1 MLRAIILIAALAP
14 AAAAQQPQPHPVTR
28 SQFISTTSA
37 AFGEMD
43 TNHDGYLSAAE
54 LQAAQGKAL
63 QEVQAALRA
72 RIQAQFK
79 ALDTNKDGQLSLAEF
94 SAAIPSVK
102 TNETAEQILQKLDT
116 NHDGKVSPE
125 EFRAPRLAQFDKADL
140 NHDGTV
146 TPDEERRARGGK

>member
-1 MLRAIILIAALAP
+1 
-14 AAAAQQPQPHPVTR
+14 
-28 SQFISTTSA
+28 
-37 AFGEMD
+37 MD

-116 NHDGKVSPE
+116 NHDGKVSAA
-125 EFRAPRLAQFDKADL
+125 EFKSPRLTVFDRADA

-146 TPDEERRARGGK
+146 TPAEAQAAAGKK